1 MSLAGSTPLTSSG
14 SGSQGPTLAPPFE
27 PIAAASSSSSTAQ
40 DETTS
45 APTDDKKKKRR
56 SLFGFGKKKGEG
68 AAVDPSSS
76 ASSAAQVTKSPSAQ
90 ASSNAPSAT
99 IGAGASS
106 LPPPALSK
114 SPPPLPPK
122 TGSIAAGTAPK
133 PPAKDVPVRKPT
145 SPIMTDNF
153 SPMSASITSS
163 GIGGSTTTG
172 GAGGSNYGGYYVVP
186 PSSPGRSIAALSSSP
201 RMSSP
206 AGSQI
211 FERDVQESNS
221 VLMPGSPA
229 IPSHIATE
237 NYIPP
242 VLDASSEAIT
252 DGHLDPDTVEIITH
266 THHQPAGLAVAGGS
280 NNGVSSSAASGTFAW
295 VDDVA
300 SSFATTDKDDSASN
314 YGSFDTTD
322 VRRLS
327 FISFADVVQAE
338 QQQQQQQQATA
349 GPGSLAGLTSLAALS
364 GALSNNRSP
373 SPMRSPTTTDRF
385 GTSPPASKSGSVKG
399 LDLSPQRNPAATGKA
414 VGSPTRSPKIAAI
427 GSGSGS
433 TLLQVAGGGGGNNEI
448 SVETMSQALRR
459 TGSGDLGGV
468 RSNPQSPI

>member
-1 MSLAGSTPLTSSG
+1 MSLSG
-14 SGSQGPTLAPPFE
+14 SAPLANTGSSHSQTLAPPFE
-27 PIAAASSSSSTAQ
+27 PIAASSSSSTAH
-40 DETTS
+40 DEQATAVTGS
-45 APTDDKKKKRR
+45 ASNEKKQKKRR
-56 SLFGFGKKKGEG
+56 SIFGFGKNKVEG
-68 AAVDPSSS
+68 AGADTSSS
-76 ASSAAQVTKSPSAQ
+76 AASAARAASTSP
-90 ASSNAPSAT
+90 AT
-99 IGAGASS
+99 GAS
-106 LPPPALSK
+106 LPPPTLSK
-114 SPPPLPPK
+114 SPPPPPPK
-122 TGSIAAGTAPK
+122 TGSLSNTGVAPK
-133 PPAKDVPVRKPT
+133 PPAKDVPARKPT
-145 SPIMTDNF
+145 SPILTDNF

-163 GIGGSTTTG
+163 GVGGSTTT
-172 GAGGSNYGGYYVVP
+172 GGSNYGGYYVLP

-211 FERDVQESNS
+211 FERDVQENNS

-229 IPSHIATE
+229 IPSHITTE
-237 NYIPP
+237 NFIPP

-266 THHQPAGLAVAGGS
+266 AHHQPAGLAVAGGGGS
-280 NNGVSSSAASGTFAW
+280 GGGGVNSSAASGTFAW

-300 SSFATTDKDDSASN
+300 SSFVSDKDDNASN

-338 QQQQQQQQATA
+338 HQQQQQQQATA

-364 GALSNNRSP
+364 GAINRSP

-385 GTSPPASKSGSVKG
+385 GTSPPASKSGSVKN
-399 LDLSPQRNPAATGKA
+399 LDLSPQRNPSAAPSKA
-414 VGSPTRSPKIAAI
+414 LGSPTRSPKIAAI
-427 GSGSGS
+427 STGSGSA
-433 TLLQVAGGGGGNNEI
+433 LLQVAGGGNGAGEI

-459 TGSGDLGGV
+459 TGSGDLSGV
-468 RSNPQSPI
+468 RSTPQSPI

>member
-1 MSLAGSTPLTSSG
+1 MSLADSAPLSTSG
-14 SGSQGPTLAPPFE
+14 SGQGLTLAPPFE
-27 PIAAASSSSSTAQ
+27 PIAASSSSSTAH
-40 DETTS
+40 DEQTTTTAGS
-45 APTDDKKKKRR
+45 TADEKKQKKRR

-68 AAVDPSSS
+68 AAADASSS
-76 ASSAAQVTKSPSAQ
+76 ASAHAVSTAAAVGT
-90 ASSNAPSAT
+90 
-99 IGAGASS
+99 S
-106 LPPPALSK
+106 LPPHTLSRF
-114 SPPPLPPK
+114 PPPTPPK
-122 TGSIAAGTAPK
+122 TGNLPNTGVAPK

-145 SPIMTDNF
+145 SPILTDSF

-163 GIGGSTTTG
+163 GVGGSTTTG
-172 GAGGSNYGGYYVVP
+172 GGSNYGGYYVLP

-229 IPSHIATE
+229 IPSHITTE
-237 NYIPP
+237 NFIPP

-266 THHQPAGLAVAGGS
+266 THHQPAGLAVAGAGVAHS
-280 NNGVSSSAASGTFAW
+280 GGVSSSAASGTFAW

-300 SSFATTDKDDSASN
+300 SSFVTDKDDSASN

-364 GALSNNRSP
+364 GAINRSP

-385 GTSPPASKSGSVKG
+385 GTSPPASKSGSVKN
-399 LDLSPQRNPAATGKA
+399 LDLSPQRNPAGISKPL
-414 VGSPTRSPKIAAI
+414 GSPTRSPKIAAI
-427 GSGSGS
+427 GSGSGT
-433 TLLQVAGGGGGNNEI
+433 TLLQVAGSGNGGEI

-459 TGSGDLGGV
+459 TGSGDLSGV
-468 RSNPQSPI
+468 RSTPQSPI

>member
-1 MSLAGSTPLTSSG
+1 MSLADSAPLSSG
-14 SGSQGPTLAPPFE
+14 GSGRGLTLAPPLE
-27 PIAAASSSSSTAQ
+27 PVAASSSSSTAQ
-40 DETTS
+40 DEQSTAAAGST
-45 APTDDKKKKRR
+45 TDDKKQKKRR

-68 AAVDPSSS
+68 AAADASSS
-76 ASSAAQVTKSPSAQ
+76 ASAQ
-90 ASSNAPSAT
+90 AVSVSPAT
-99 IGAGASS
+99 TGTGFS
-106 LPPPALSK
+106 LPPPTLSK
-114 SPPPLPPK
+114 SLPPPPPK
-122 TGSIAAGTAPK
+122 TGALPGTGAAPK

-145 SPIMTDNF
+145 SPILTDSF

-163 GIGGSTTTG
+163 GVGGSTTT
-172 GAGGSNYGGYYVVP
+172 GGSNYGGYYVLP

-237 NYIPP
+237 NFIPP

-266 THHQPAGLAVAGGS
+266 THHQPAGLAVAGGGTAHS
-280 NNGVSSSAASGTFAW
+280 GGVSSSAASGTFAW

-300 SSFATTDKDDSASN
+300 SSFVTDKDDSASN

-364 GALSNNRSP
+364 GAINRSP

-385 GTSPPASKSGSVKG
+385 GTSPPASKSGSVKN
-399 LDLSPQRNPAATGKA
+399 LDLSPQRNPTASSSKPL
-414 VGSPTRSPKIAAI
+414 GSPTRSPKIAAI
-427 GSGSGS
+427 GTGTGN
-433 TLLQVAGGGGGNNEI
+433 TLLQVAGGGGGGEI

-459 TGSGDLGGV
+459 TGSGDLSGV
-468 RSNPQSPI
+468 RSMPQSPI

>member
-1 MSLAGSTPLTSSG
+1 MSLADSAPLSTGSSNQT
-14 SGSQGPTLAPPFE
+14 PTLAPPFE
-27 PIAAASSSSSTAQ
+27 PIAAVSSSSSTAQ
-40 DETTS
+40 DEQQSS
-45 APTDDKKKKRR
+45 AVAGSGVDEKKQKKRR

-68 AAVDPSSS
+68 DLPATSTSMRTTS
-76 ASSAAQVTKSPSAQ
+76 ASQSTY
-90 ASSNAPSAT
+90 
-99 IGAGASS
+99 GAGADATPTLSKS
-106 LPPPALSK
+106 TLPPP
-114 SPPPLPPK
+114 PPK
-122 TGSIAAGTAPK
+122 TDAQAGVGVAPK

-145 SPIMTDNF
+145 SPILTDSF

-163 GIGGSTTTG
+163 GVGGSNTT
-172 GAGGSNYGGYYVVP
+172 GSNYGGYYVMP

-229 IPSHIATE
+229 IPSHITTE
-237 NYIPP
+237 NFIPP

-266 THHQPAGLAVAGGS
+266 THHQPAGLAVAGVAGS
-280 NNGVSSSAASGTFAW
+280 GGVNSSAASGTFAW

-300 SSFATTDKDDSASN
+300 SSFVTDKDDSASN

-322 VRRLS
+322 IRRLS

-338 QQQQQQQQATA
+338 QQQQQHQQATA

-364 GALSNNRSP
+364 SGVNRSP

-385 GTSPPASKSGSVKG
+385 GTSPPASKSGSVKN
-399 LDLSPQRNPAATGKA
+399 LELSPQRNNGGGAGRPL
-414 VGSPTRSPKIAAI
+414 GSPTRSPKIAAI
-427 GSGSGS
+427 GSNTGSS
-433 TLLQVAGGGGGNNEI
+433 LLQVGNSAEI

-459 TGSGDLGGV
+459 TGSGDLSGV
-468 RSNPQSPI
+468 RSMPQSPI

>member
-1 MSLAGSTPLTSSG
+1 MSLADSAPLSSG
-14 SGSQGPTLAPPFE
+14 GSGQGPTLAPPFE
-27 PIAAASSSSSTAQ
+27 PIAASSSSSTAH
-40 DETTS
+40 DEQNTTTTS
-45 APTDDKKKKRR
+45 SAGNTIDEKKQKKRR
-56 SLFGFGKKKGEG
+56 SLFGFGKKKGGEG
-68 AAVDPSSS
+68 ASADVPSS
-76 ASSAAQVTKSPSAQ
+76 TSAQ
-90 ASSNAPSAT
+90 AVSTAPVT
-99 IGAGASS
+99 GSS
-106 LPPPALSK
+106 LPPPTLSK
-114 SPPPLPPK
+114 SPPPPPPK
-122 TGSIAAGTAPK
+122 TGILSNTSGVAPK

-145 SPIMTDNF
+145 SPILTDSF

-163 GIGGSTTTG
+163 GVGGSITTG
-172 GAGGSNYGGYYVVP
+172 GGSNYGGYYVLP

-229 IPSHIATE
+229 IPSHITTE
-237 NYIPP
+237 NFIPP

-266 THHQPAGLAVAGGS
+266 THHQPAGLAVASAGVAHSG
-280 NNGVSSSAASGTFAW
+280 GVSSSAASGTFAW

-300 SSFATTDKDDSASN
+300 SSFVTDKDDSASN

-349 GPGSLAGLTSLAALS
+349 GQGSLVGLTSLALS
-364 GALSNNRSP
+364 GAINRSP

-385 GTSPPASKSGSVKG
+385 GTSPPASKSGSVKN
-399 LDLSPQRNPAATGKA
+399 LDLSPQRNPAGVSKPL
-414 VGSPTRSPKIAAI
+414 GSPTRSPKIAAI
-427 GSGSGS
+427 GAGSGS
-433 TLLQVAGGGGGNNEI
+433 TLLQVAGGGNGGGEI

-459 TGSGDLGGV
+459 TGSGDLSGV
-468 RSNPQSPI
+468 RSTPQSPI